1 MTAKR
6 SPLRMAAAALIL
18 IFGLSFIVFVASQS
32 SLTGRDS
39 VAYWAGGRLLL
50 AHQNPYD
57 LPALAAMARSG
68 GAGPGKSALVRYPPY
83 GLLFELVVGAFS
95 PRMSQVVW
103 ILGLIA
109 ALMISIRLLW
119 QMEGRPPDRTHL
131 LAYLFPPALCC
142 LLAGQVGL
150 FLLLAFTLFLYL
162 HESHP
167 YLAGCALS
175 ICLMKPHLMVLP
187 LAVLL
192 AWGVSRKRFKIL
204 AGGGLTLLASGLLP
218 LYFDRHIWSHYLTGF
233 RGEHIENEFIP
244 ALSVVFRLAIHRDWW
259 ILQFVPMFAGLVW
272 AIVYFWRRRESWEW
286 VRHGPLLAA
295 VGVLVAP
302 YAWMTDETLALP
314 AVLIGL
320 YALQRTGRSIVPY
333 AIAAC
338 AGLIEVLFTVPPGSG
353 FYLWTAPTWVAWYVY
368 ATRPARLAEPS
379 SVAVSGA
386 QSS

>member
-1 MTAKR
+1 LTAKR

-18 IFGLSFIVFVASQS
+18 IFGLTFIVFVASQS

-57 LPALAAMARSG
+57 LPALAAMGRSG
-68 GAGPGKSALVRYPPY
+68 GAGPGKTVLVRYPPT
-83 GLLFELVVGAFS
+83 GLLFELVVAAFS
-95 PRMSQVVW
+95 PRVSQVVW

-119 QMEGRPPDRTHL
+119 QMEGQPPDRIHL
-131 LAYLFPPALCC
+131 LAYLFPPVLCC

-150 FLLLAFTLFLYL
+150 LLLLAFTLFLYL
-162 HESHP
+162 HERHP

-187 LAVLL
+187 IAVLL
-192 AWGVSRKRFKIL
+192 AWSVSRKRCKIL
-204 AGGGLTLLASGLLP
+204 AGGGLTLLASGLVP
-218 LYFDRHIWSHYLTGF
+218 LYFDKHIWAHYLSGF

-244 ALSVVFRLAIHRDWW
+244 VLSVVFRMAIHRDWW

-272 AIVYFWRRRESWEW
+272 AMVYFWRRRERWDW
-286 VRHGPLLAA
+286 VQHGPLLAA

-302 YAWMTDETLALP
+302 YAWITDEALALP

-379 SVAVSGA
+379 SVAVSSA